1 MYTPAAMLLPARSVV
16 AERAGEYRRRWPF
29 RAGADGQLLV
39 GIMLVAAVLR
49 FATITSQSYWLDEA
63 QAAHELGSSFGAML
77 HAWSTTEWNPPLYL
91 LIAWPWAQ
99 LFGTGELALRTLSAL
114 LGVAVVPLL
123 YLSGRELISSR
134 AGLVAAALAAVNPF
148 LIWYSQE
155 AREYMLLLALCAASL
170 WCFARAWRAPTGRA
184 LLWWAV
190 VSGLALLTQY
200 FAGFLI
206 AAEGLALVYRARSR
220 ASVAAVAAMAVVLAP
235 LIPHVVPRLQ
245 NKAAF
250 ITDQPL
256 SLRLQQVP
264 VTFGFNTLYQSSG
277 VRYGLLG
284 AALLVAVVIVL
295 LLVGADS
302 EHLRGA
308 GVAAALAAFVL
319 LVPLALALV
328 GHDDYL
334 ARGLMPAW
342 LPLALVIGA
351 ACTAPRARAGGAV
364 LAVVLAATFLWA
376 QFKIQSDPAFQR
388 KDWRGIATALGRPV
402 GPRAIVAYDG
412 PFATGPL
419 SVYLP
424 RVAWAGPGQAA
435 LPPGPVGIAE
445 LDIVGSAGDT
455 LSRLPR
461 GFRLIGAPRAVDGY
475 EVDRIRLPAGWNATA
490 PQIYSRAAALLG
502 PAPPVSG
509 EPPVI
514 FQSGSV

>member
-1 MYTPAAMLLPARSVV
+1 MYTLAAMLLPARSVV
-16 AERAGEYRRRWPF
+16 AERAGAYRRSWPF
-29 RAGADGQLLV
+29 RAGADSQLLV
-39 GIMLVAAVLR
+39 GLVLVAAVLR
-49 FATITSQSYWLDEA
+49 FATITSQSYWLDES
-63 QAAHELGSSFGAML
+63 QAVHELQLPFGAML

-91 LIAWPWAQ
+91 LLAWPWAK
-99 LFGTGELALRTLSAL
+99 LFGTGELGLRSLSAL
-114 LGVAVVPLL
+114 LGIAVVPLL

-155 AREYMLLLALCAASL
+155 AREYMLLVALCAASL
-170 WCFARAWRAPTGRA
+170 WCFARAWRAPTGRR

-190 VSGLALLTQY
+190 FSALALLTQY

-220 ASVAAVAAMAVVLAP
+220 ASIAAVAAMAVVLAP
-235 LIPHVVPRLQ
+235 LVPHVLPRLQ

-264 VTFGFNTLYQSSG
+264 VTFGLNTLYQSSG

-295 LLVGADS
+295 VLVGAES
-302 EHLRGA
+302 RQLRGA
-308 GVAAALAAFVL
+308 GVAAGLAAFVL
-319 LVPLALALV
+319 LVPLGLALI

-351 ACTAPRARAGGAV
+351 ACTAPRARAGGAA
-364 LAVVLAATFLWA
+364 LAVLLAATFLWA
-376 QFKIQSDPAFQR
+376 QFKIQSDPSFQR
-388 KDWRGIATALGRPV
+388 KNWRGIAAALGPAP

-412 PFATGPL
+412 QFATGPL
-419 SVYLP
+419 SIYLRGVP
-424 RVAWAGPGQAA
+424 WAGPGAVTLPAA
-435 LPPGPVGIAE
+435 PVAVGE
-445 LDIVGSAGDT
+445 LDIVGTAGDT
-455 LSRLPR
+455 LARRPL
-461 GFRLIGAPRAVDGY
+461 GVRLIGTRTVDGY
-475 EVDRIRLPAGWNATA
+475 EVDRLRLPPGSQAPPAAILKRATT
-490 PQIYSRAAALLG
+490 LLT
-502 PAPPVSG
+502 PAPG
-509 EPPVI
+509 DAAVI
-514 FQSGSV
+514 FQGRSA

>member
-1 MYTPAAMLLPARSVV
+1 MYTLAAMLLPARSVV

-39 GIMLVAAVLR
+39 GLMLVAAVLR
-49 FATITSQSYWLDEA
+49 FATITSQSYWLDES
-63 QAAHELGSSFGAML
+63 QAAHELGLSFGAML

-99 LFGTGELALRTLSAL
+99 LFGTGELALRSLSAL
-114 LGVAVVPLL
+114 LGVAVIPLL
-123 YLSGRELISSR
+123 YLGGRELISSR
-134 AGLVAAALAAVNPF
+134 AGLAAAALAAVNPF

-155 AREYMLLLALCAASL
+155 AREYMLLVTLCAASL
-170 WCFARAWRAPTGRA
+170 WCFARAWTAPTGRR

-190 VSGLALLTQY
+190 VSALALLTQY

-220 ASVAAVAAMAVVLAP
+220 ASVAALAAMAVVLAP

-245 NKAAF
+245 NPAAF

-302 EHLRGA
+302 DQLRGA

-364 LAVVLAATFLWA
+364 LAVVLVATFLWA

-388 KDWRGIATALGRPV
+388 KDWRGIGAALGRPV

-412 PFATGPL
+412 QFATGPL
-419 SVYLP
+419 SIYLP

-435 LPPGPVGIAE
+435 LPSGPGPIAE
-445 LDIVGSAGDT
+445 LDIVGSADDT

-461 GFRLIGAPRAVDGY
+461 GFRLIGTPRTVDGY
-475 EVDRIRLPAGWNATA
+475 EVDRIRVPAGWNATA
-490 PQIYSRAAALLG
+490 PQIYTRAAALLG

-514 FQSGSV
+514 FQPGSV

>member
-29 RAGADGQLLV
+29 HAGADHQLLV
-39 GIMLVAAVLR
+39 GLVLVAAVLR
-49 FATITSQSYWLDEA
+49 FASITSQSYWLDES
-63 QAAHELGSSFGAML
+63 QAVHELRLPLGAMW
-77 HAWSTTEWNPPLYL
+77 HAWNTTEWNPPLYL
-91 LIAWPWAQ
+91 LLAWPWAK
-99 LFGTGELALRTLSAL
+99 LFGTGELALRSLSAL
-114 LGVAVVPLL
+114 LGIAVVPLL

-155 AREYMLLLALCAASL
+155 AREYMLLMALCAASL
-170 WCFARAWRAPTGRA
+170 WWFARAWQAPSGRA

-190 VSGLALLTQY
+190 FSALALLTQY

-220 ASVAAVAAMAVVLAP
+220 TSVAALAAMAVVLAP
-235 LIPHVVPRLQ
+235 FVSHVLPRLQ
-245 NKAAF
+245 YRAAF

-264 VTFGFNTLYQSSG
+264 VTFGLNTLYQSSG
-277 VRYGLLG
+277 ARYGLLG
-284 AALLVAVVIVL
+284 AALLIAVMIVL
-295 LLVGADS
+295 LLVGAES
-302 EHLRGA
+302 EQLRGA
-308 GVAAALAAFVL
+308 GVAAALAGFVL
-319 LVPLALALV
+319 LVPLALALI

-351 ACTAPRARAGGAV
+351 ACTAPRARAGGAA
-364 LAVVLAATFLWA
+364 LAVVLVATFLWA

-388 KDWRGIATALGRPV
+388 KDWRGIAAALGRPV

-412 PFATGPL
+412 QFATGPL
-419 SVYLP
+419 SIYLP
-424 RVAWAGPGQAA
+424 GIAWAGPGQAA
-435 LPPGPVGIAE
+435 LPSGPARVAE

-455 LSRLPR
+455 LRRLPR
-461 GFRLIGAPRAVDGY
+461 GVRLIGTRTVDGY
-475 EVDRIRLPAGWNATA
+475 EVDRLLLPPGSQATPSA
-490 PQIYSRAAALLG
+490 ILTRATTLLT
-502 PAPPVSG
+502 PAPG
-509 EPPVI
+509 DAQVI
-514 FQSGSV
+514 FQ